1 MSRAY
6 HNIVSLQLPTDAFF
20 TQNKFL
26 ERQKKSLC
34 NLTDIWHWSVNKK
47 VPNTY
52 YKSRLTS
59 TTYLWFMKFHSSSIS
74 HLKYS
79 PKILILCIICIRS
92 ISINIRDD
100 NNFYKLQDNI
110 LGYVIKFTCHSK
122 YTTLEIK
129 HCTTM
134 LNV

>member
-47 VPNTY
+47 VSNTY
-52 YKSRLTS
+52 YNIPPNIDEILMI
-59 TTYLWFMKFHSSSIS
+59 YEIPFEQYIS
-74 HLKYS
+74 
-79 PKILILCIICIRS
+79 
-92 ISINIRDD
+92 
-100 NNFYKLQDNI
+100 F
-110 LGYVIKFTCHSK
+110 
-122 YTTLEIK
+122 EI
-129 HCTTM
+129 
-134 LNV
+134 